1 MNSRFFQSNFLLDY
15 LLFISFCGKMQNWQK
30 KKSSEFGQI
39 GGEGHSPDLH
49 VDIDKPLFERKHS
62 KDLGPKNSS

>member
-1 MNSRFFQSNFLLDY
+1 
-15 LLFISFCGKMQNWQK
+15 MQNWQK
-30 KKSSEFGQI
+30 KKSSEFGQL